1 MSMIMELI
9 QAVGIAERQID
20 QQVSQMNAYKGQI
33 DQVINHV
40 QLAFGGG
47 NDQYGTQML
56 LQLESTKKQ
65 IDDTLNRLNLAKEKL
80 IRVRT
85 V

>member
-9 QAVGIAERQID
+9 QAVGTAERQID
-20 QQVSQMNAYKGQI
+20 QQASQLSAYKGQI
-33 DQVINHV
+33 DQVISQV
-40 QLAFGGG
+40 QAAFGGG
-47 NDQYGTQML
+47 DDQYGSQML
-56 LQLESTKKQ
+56 QQLQNTKKQ
-65 IDDTLNRLNLAKEKL
+65 IDDTLNRLSLAKEKL